1 MDNLILTE
9 IDQTDFR
16 RWLRLNLVSI
26 SWEGRFVDDF
36 NKVWSLIFQND
47 TGVEDQFKTLKLVEA
62 MVTEGP
68 LLAWFKWI
76 RSKLICY
83 IYINKDLTV
92 RELSVLVNT
101 HFAETSIILRDFFI
115 ETAPHLEEVFNERL
129 HNGNVL
135 SENLELMYADFLEY
149 LPGKDLIQG
158 SLAEEVMIGMEVTLY
173 SDWSKILKKLEDL
186 NHKKVPLRTTLQ
198 DKKFIGRQL
207 KFVQELVLLFF
218 IGAILIFAVKV
229 GSKWYDG
236 YLIEKIS
243 LFEPNFFWLDTNLP
257 FTKESSITDNELRL
271 ESEKLAELEKIE
283 AQKIFNDI
291 KEVQRFEVES
301 DVVLTSLDTL
311 PRDFGVA
318 DLEKS
323 DYEEVKKG
331 GYRNMR
337 YGRRKAYRVMMT
349 SVNPTQTKKDLIRIL
364 EKFKVSQ
371 VDNVKPGTQIP
382 GGIYFNLFVPI
393 PNLKEFLSKVSS
405 FEKQSTILESKTVF
419 NGPSNTSKVFIWI
432 KSI

>member
-16 RWLRLNLVSI
+16 RWLRLNLASI

-186 NHKKVPLRTTLQ
+186 NHKKVPLKTTLQ

-229 GSKWYDG
+229 GSKWYDD